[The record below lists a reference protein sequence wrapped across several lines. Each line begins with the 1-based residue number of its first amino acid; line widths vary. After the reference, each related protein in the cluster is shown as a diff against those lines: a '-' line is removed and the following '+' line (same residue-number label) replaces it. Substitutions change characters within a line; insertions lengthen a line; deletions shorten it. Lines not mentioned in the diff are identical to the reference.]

1 MGIWVWVNIPNVY
14 SHVDEVLA
22 TPLLEKNDFVVS
34 KLIYN
39 YGTRKEVEKQFVA
52 QVEKLKAGR
61 RNDQIKLKF
70 LKKNTMSNYEGQI
83 TYFTF
88 PTIPDIFLV
97 SKDQI
102 LHTVNLKNVNHGR
115 YYFEDF
121 DSPILSNCPT
131 CV

>member
-1 MGIWVWVNIPNVY
+1 M
-14 SHVDEVLA
+14 DEVLA
-22 TPLLEKNDFVVS
+22 TQLLEKGDFVVS

-70 LKKNTMSNYEGQI
+70 LKKNTISNYDGQI

-102 LHTVNLKNVNHGR
+102 LHKVNLKNVNRGR
-115 YYFEDF
+115 YYFEHF
-121 DSPILSNCPT
+121 DSSNIE
-131 CV
+131 